1 MNILESA
8 PASAAQVAKSTRRQA
23 KKATTP
29 KVETKTKTA
38 VHLSAEAF
46 RRLGIATVMEGK
58 TQSDLIESLILTGLK
73 HYVVSIRGQSTG
85 SANLDDQVEASRADA
100 A

>member
-1 MNILESA
+1 MNMLESVA
-8 PASAAQVAKSTRRQA
+8 TNAGQVSKSTRRQA
-23 KKATTP
+23 KKSPAP
-29 KVETKTKTA
+29 KVEAKIKTA

-46 RRLGIATVMEGK
+46 RRLGIATVMEGRS
-58 TQSDLIESLILTGLK
+58 QSDLIESLILTGLK

-85 SANLDDQVEASRADA
+85 SAILDDQGEAPSKEA